1 MFVFLCFDFRTIRTG
16 VMFIENTDQ
25 LLVGTTF
32 QAAGCSTPIF
42 YAQKSIKTNQLIL
55 KI

>member
-16 VMFIENTDQ
+16 VILIENTDQ
-25 LLVGTTF
+25 LLMGATF

-42 YAQKSIKTNQLIL
+42 MPQKSIESLI
-55 KI
+55 